1 MRVYSCFLA
10 VVTTSFT
17 MAQDTDPICLGFR
30 APYDAAVAK
39 CEAALRV
46 RPGPP
51 VGLTS
56 QLEFCKVPEC
66 KAAIDASLQW
76 KAQAAAVSTCKP
88 LGVQV
93 WPGLWCA
100 SAVAQQE
107 SYCHACEAM
116 FPLHKSMNEMC
127 AFNSATPTSYISANL
142 NNFAAAM
149 TFCRTTFKNIVFN
162 YPTDPNVILAST
174 STTTYIGIGAGVL
187 VLVLIVVGVVIYRR
201 RQQAGKS
208 TPATS
213 GSGGYYSNNGT
224 PTHGSGTYKGTTTH
238 GGSVAN
244 DIRFDPD
251 LARFRIPQ
259 EHIQNVTL
267 LVKGGYGVVF
277 RATCHGE
284 DVAMKQLL
292 PSKAKDQHA
301 IQEFMNEIRLCARL
315 EHPKIVRFVGISWS
329 TLHDLAVLSEFMAN
343 GDVTDLLKAER
354 KRSPKD
360 RVFLWDPRHNN
371 FGTSKTAVA
380 ADVADA
386 LCFLHSFMP
395 TIIRRDLKSKN
406 VLMGA
411 NWDAKLS
418 DFGISR
424 VASNDN
430 TMTSNIG
437 TVAWIAPEVL
447 TGGHYSEKAD
457 IYSFGVFL
465 SELDTLESPYAEM
478 TEKNAGG
485 FSNARIA
492 MMVSEGA
499 LQPTFT
505 DVVPSPILDL
515 AQKCLSFR
523 DVNRPTAR
531 DVAATLRALCKV

>member
-10 VVTTSFT
+10 VVMTSFT

-51 VGLTS
+51 IGLTS
-56 QLEFCKVPEC
+56 QLEFCRVPEC
-66 KAAIDASLQW
+66 KAAIDTSLQW

-395 TIIRRDLKSKN
+395 TIIHRDLKSKN

-424 VASNDN
+424 VASHDN

>member
-1 MRVYSCFLA
+1 MFDHHK
-10 VVTTSFT
+10 T
-17 MAQDTDPICLGFR
+17 MN
-30 APYDAAVAK
+30 
-39 CEAALRV
+39 
-46 RPGPP
+46 
-51 VGLTS
+51 
-56 QLEFCKVPEC
+56 QLC
-66 KAAIDASLQW
+66 S
-76 KAQAAAVSTCKP
+76 
-88 LGVQV
+88 
-93 WPGLWCA
+93 
-100 SAVAQQE
+100 
-107 SYCHACEAM
+107 
-116 FPLHKSMNEMC
+116 
-127 AFNSATPTSYISANL
+127 FNSATDTSYISQNL
-142 NNFAAAM
+142 NAFAVPINY
-149 TFCRTTFKNIVFN
+149 CRTTFKNADFKF
-162 YPTDPNVILAST
+162 PSDPNVIAST
-174 STTTYIGIGAGVL
+174 SSSTTYIGIGAGVV
-187 VLVLIVVGVVIYRR
+187 VLILIVVGVVVYRR
-201 RQQAGKS
+201 RQAVNKG
-208 TPATS
+208 
-213 GSGGYYSNNGT
+213 GSVTTGSHAGYYSNNGT
-224 PTHGSGTYKGTTTH
+224 PNLRTVGSGNMGGHTAQGT
-238 GGSVAN
+238 VAD

-259 EHIQNVTL
+259 EQIQNVTL

-277 RATCHGE
+277 RATCNGT

-315 EHPKIVRFVGISWS
+315 EHPKIVKFIGISWS
-329 TLHDLAVLSEFMAN
+329 TLHDLAVLSEFMPN

-360 RVFLWDPRHNN
+360 RIFLWDPRASN

-386 LCFLHSFMP
+386 LSFLHSFVP
-395 TIIRRDLKSKN
+395 TIIHRDLKSKN
-406 VLMGA
+406 ILMSSK
-411 NWDAKLS
+411 WEAKLS

-424 VASNDN
+424 VTSRDN

-465 SELDTLESPYAEM
+465 SELDTLESPYADM
-478 TEKNAGG
+478 SEKNAGG

-505 DVVPSPILDL
+505 DAVPSAILEL
-515 AQKCLSFR
+515 AHQCLSFH

-531 DVAATLRALCKV
+531 EVAAALRALL